1 MDAVIT
7 YVNGLDPV
15 WQSEYSKC
23 VGMETFLE
31 KRFRDWGTLKY
42 LLRGICVNMP
52 FVRNVYLVVSG
63 DTQVPSWVDR
73 EHLRIVRMNP
83 AGTLVEGNITEIL
96 LQTL

>member
-52 FVRNVYLVVSG
+52 FIRNV
-63 DTQVPSWVDR
+63 
-73 EHLRIVRMNP
+73 
-83 AGTLVEGNITEIL
+83 
-96 LQTL
+96 